1 MKRAQKRKTDSR
13 KSAVGSTSAKQFKH
27 SKNKSQETELLSN
40 QTTQTVNISEE
51 QLKLITENVTKNILN
66 QLKETLPILS
76 NSNDTEQSE
85 MHQNDSQEEPEVE
98 IMQQGDSTAVSSA
111 IDSVVKDI
119 TGTTSVDHTVMPGT
133 AAQLPQPLG
142 LHVDSNVKTK
152 IWANQYIDLSLL
164 LARRASQTYN
174 IQMQNN
180 QLTMVPK
187 QKTFALNMDQW
198 NRAFTI
204 FMAIYVE
211 RYPEQATSMLQYMG
225 NMQEMANEAGETTA
239 KYYDS
244 QFRRWRE
251 TSQLPWNIINQS
263 LHAKALAVGLKSK
276 ANIQAPNTIQRN
288 QKKPC
293 YNFRNT
299 GVCKRANCP
308 FKHYCEHCRTF
319 HNNKIC
325 SFRTEQGNSGTST
338 RYQQQ
343 VSRPQPGPSS
353 GPKAVSTAH
362 NRS

>member
-1 MKRAQKRKTDSR
+1 MRRAQKRKPDPVDSAPSATLAKKQKVKHSSKRRKETDS
-13 KSAVGSTSAKQFKH
+13 S
-27 SKNKSQETELLSN
+27 SN
-40 QTTQTVNISEE
+40 QTTNTVNISDD
-51 QLKLITENVTKNILN
+51 QLKVITENVTKNILTH
-66 QLKETLPILS
+66 LKETFPALS
-76 NSNDTEQSE
+76 KDSEQSE
-85 MHQNDSQEEPEVE
+85 TQQNDNQLEAEVE
-98 IMQQGDSTAVSSA
+98 ITQQGDNTAVSSSV
-111 IDSVVKDI
+111 DSMIKGI
-119 TGTTSVDHTVMPGT
+119 TGTASLDHTVMPGT

-142 LHVDSNVKTK
+142 LHVDTNVKSK
-152 IWANQYIDLSLL
+152 IWTNQYIDLSLL
-164 LARRASQTYN
+164 LSRRASQTYN

-204 FMAIYVE
+204 YMSIYVE
-211 RYPEQATSMLQYMG
+211 RHPEQATNMLQYMG
-225 NMQEMANEAGETTA
+225 NIQEMANEAGETTA

-263 LHAKALAVGLKSK
+263 LHAKALAVGLKNK
-276 ANIQAPNTIQRN
+276 TNIQSSNINQRN

-293 YNFRNT
+293 YSFRNS
-299 GVCKRANCP
+299 GICKRTNCP
-308 FKHYCEHCRTF
+308 FRHFCEQCRAF

-325 SFRTEQGNSGTST
+325 SFRIEQANSGMST
-338 RYQQQ
+338 RNQQQ
-343 VSRPQPGPSS
+343 PSRPRPGPSS